1 MLSEVEELELE
12 EELADIS
19 ADQVLAS
26 ICEERFFEFV
36 LEMWE
41 TIESVELI
49 VNWHIEYLCDQA
61 QEMYEAWEKGNP
73 QPDGLFNVPPGS
85 SKSTILTQLFPAWL
99 WVKAP
104 FFRIISSS
112 YAGDLSVGHS
122 LKSRDCMRSDK
133 FKRLWPGRVT
143 FKADQDGKT
152 NYRNTAM
159 GQRFSTSTNGRVTGM
174 HGDCIII
181 DDPIDPEEASSEV
194 ARKAAAGHLRKL
206 STRTTDKARSFRIMV
221 MQRVH
226 ELDPAGIWLN
236 SGAPLRHICLP
247 GEVSEHVKPAHLK
260 ERYKDGLL
268 DPRRLNRAALAGLL
282 RALGSYGYA
291 GQIGQVP
298 SPAEGG
304 ILKKIWFRTTTWAQ
318 FLDNVPGAAFAPWL
332 FDADTAY
339 TDNQKND
346 PSALLSSAY
355 LGQTLYV
362 RWAGEMWLE
371 LPALKLKLMEL
382 VKQHGYTSPMSK
394 LHIEPKASGKST
406 VQELRAISQLNVV
419 EAPTP
424 TNDKTERVNTSAPFI
439 EAGRV
444 VLILDAP
451 GAPLGWHEPFVG
463 QASGFPTAAHDD
475 MLDTLTQAIARYN
488 NQSDDWGVSS

>member
-1 MLSEVEELELE
+1 MLSEIEELELE
-12 EELADIS
+12 EEFAEVSEDEL
-19 ADQVLAS
+19 LAS

-49 VNWHIEYLCDQA
+49 VNWHIEYICDQA
-61 QEMYEAWEKGNP
+61 QEMYEAWERNES

-99 WVKAP
+99 WLKKP

-122 LKSRDCMRSDK
+122 LKSRDCLRSDK
-133 FKRLWPGRVT
+133 FKRLWPNRIT

-226 ELDPAGIWLN
+226 ELDPAGIWLK
-236 SGAPLRHICLP
+236 SGRPLRHVSLP

-260 ERYKDGLL
+260 SRYVDGLL
-268 DPRRLNRAALAGLL
+268 DPRRLNRVALAGLKV
-282 RALGSYGYA
+282 ALGSYGYA

-298 SPAEGG
+298 TPAEGG
-304 ILKKIWFRTTTWAQ
+304 ILKKAWFKTMLWPD
-318 FLDNVPGAAFAPWL
+318 FLEKVPGAKHAVWL

-339 TDNQKND
+339 TEQTKND
-346 PSALLSSAY
+346 ASALLVSVY

-362 RWAGEMWLE
+362 RHVAEMRLE
-371 LPALKLKLMEL
+371 LPQLKTKLMEL
-382 VKQHGYTSPMSK
+382 AKAHGYGPLSK
-394 LHIEPKASGKST
+394 LHIEPKASGKD
-406 VQELRAISQLNVV
+406 VVAELRNISQLNVV
-419 EAPTP
+419 EAPAP
-424 TNDKTERVNTSAPFI
+424 VSDKTQRVNAASPFI
-439 EAGRV
+439 EACRV
-444 VLILDAP
+444 VLID
-451 GAPLGWHEPFVG
+451 GAWNTAFIE
-463 QASGFPTAAHDD
+463 QCCGFPMAAHDD

-488 NQSDDWGVSS
+488 FKKGGGTVW